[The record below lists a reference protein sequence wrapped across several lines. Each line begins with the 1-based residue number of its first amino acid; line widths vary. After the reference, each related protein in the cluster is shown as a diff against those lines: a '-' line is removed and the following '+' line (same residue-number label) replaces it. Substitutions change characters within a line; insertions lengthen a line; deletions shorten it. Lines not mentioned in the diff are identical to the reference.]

1 MKTDVMLVKCHE
13 QVHDA
18 NNTRGPGT
26 ATTSDDDFIT
36 GNKTR
41 FTLQL
46 THPHRLCT
54 HMYHVDQQ
62 AKTLHDRQTPISQT
76 LFNDNLSK
84 PAPERLKQSR
94 F

>member
-1 MKTDVMLVKCHE
+1 MKTDIMLVKCHE

-18 NNTRGPGT
+18 NNTRGPGI
-26 ATTSDDDFIT
+26 ATTFDDDFIT

-54 HMYHVDQQ
+54 HTYHMDQQ
-62 AKTLHDRQTPISQT
+62 GNNVTRQTDT
-76 LFNDNLSK
+76 NLTDSLQRQ
-84 PAPERLKQSR
+84 PG
-94 F
+94 